1 MAKEDLTSFFE
12 KAKENN
18 VQALVQKVVEV
29 KKIKNKK
36 IPLSLRIGLKQ
47 YYDLIKFKDHKI
59 VFEKNPQYNLTE
71 AFLYGITLLEKKYAH
86 IERGREKIK
95 LARGRRISN
104 GEEYK
109 DTSLLV
115 SQEVIN
121 FLNDYFY
128 HKIIVEGN
136 TTFRRQD
143 FFEELVSLIVENNK
157 EIFKN

>member
-12 KAKENN
+12 KAKENK
-18 VQALVQKVVEV
+18 VQPVIQKVVEV
-29 KKIKNKK
+29 KKVKTKK
-36 IPLSLRIGLKQ
+36 ITLSIRIGIEQ
-47 YYDLIKFKDHKI
+47 YYNLIKFKDHKI
-59 VFEKNPQYNLTE
+59 VFEKNPQYNLTDS
-71 AFLYGITLLEKKYAH
+71 FIYGIKLLEKKYAH

-95 LARGRRISN
+95 LAKGRRISN

-115 SQEVIN
+115 SQEVID